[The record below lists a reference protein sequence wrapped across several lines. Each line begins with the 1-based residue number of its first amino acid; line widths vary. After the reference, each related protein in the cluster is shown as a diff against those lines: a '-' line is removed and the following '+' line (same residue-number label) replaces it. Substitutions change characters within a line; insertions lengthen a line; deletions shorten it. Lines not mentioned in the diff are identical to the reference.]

1 MKTLRYLALGSA
13 FLLYAGTVHS
23 AGRTIYPAVGQ
34 ARADIAAA
42 LHSAAASHKNVLI
55 DFGGDWCVDC
65 VALDRYFHDTR
76 NLPILNAN
84 YVLVYVN
91 VGREM
96 NENTEIAERY
106 GIPLSK
112 GVPALAVLSST
123 GKLLYS
129 QSSGQFNNMSHM
141 QSSAVTQFLIKW
153 KPVKP
158 GCSVV
163 AVNC

>member
-1 MKTLRYLALGSA
+1 MKTLRYLALGAA
-13 FLLYAGTVHS
+13 FLLFAGAAHS
-23 AGRTIYPAVGQ
+23 AGRNIYPAVGQ
-34 ARADIAAA
+34 AHADIAAA
-42 LHSAAASHKNVLI
+42 LHKAAASHKNVLI
-55 DFGGDWCVDC
+55 DFGGDWCPDC
-65 VALDRYFHDTR
+65 VALYRYFHDAH

-84 YVLVYVN
+84 YVVVYVN
-91 VGREM
+91 VGRMDKNVE
-96 NENTEIAERY
+96 TAERY
-106 GIPLSK
+106 GIPLSR

-141 QSSAVTQFLIKW
+141 DSSAVTQFLIKW

-163 AVNC
+163 SVNC